1 MIENLSQRIARHKL
15 ENPHAHARDVALALG
30 VSEAELVASRCGE
43 GVVALDA
50 RYKEL
55 VEGLVSLGSVKT
67 MTRNGT
73 AVIERWGAFETVEIE
88 GAMGQ
93 VAGEEIDLRLFLRSW
108 RQVCAVEALSASGV
122 RRSVQIFDAHG
133 ASVHKIYL
141 EDESKLEAFQAL
153 VELHRAEPS
162 SAAIEPLPAPKA
174 ELRDDEIDVA
184 GLHAGWDARANTHE
198 FFILLRRFNVSRSQA
213 LRLGGRDRAHPVA
226 VSSLEPALRLAADT
240 QLPIMIFVGNRGLIQ
255 IHTGTIRNVQ
265 RMHGWLNVLDPRFN
279 LHVRE
284 ETIASAWVVRKPT
297 SDGIVTSFEL
307 YDAAG
312 ENVLLMFGK
321 RKPGAVEDPRW
332 RELVAGFPDAQ
343 EQATP
348 SASGAQ

>member
-1 MIENLSQRIARHKL
+1 MIENLRQSIARHRT
-15 ENPHAHARDVALALG
+15 ENPHAHARDVASALG

-73 AVIERWGAFETVEIE
+73 AVLERWGAFESVEIE

-93 VAGEEIDLRLFLRSW
+93 VVGEEIDLRLFLRSW
-108 RQVCAVEALSASGV
+108 RQAFAVEEPSASGV
-122 RRSVQIFDAHG
+122 RRSIQIFDAHG
-133 ASVHKIYL
+133 VSVHKIHL
-141 EDESKLEAFQAL
+141 EDESKLEAYQSL
-153 VELHRAEPS
+153 VELHWTEQTPAP
-162 SAAIEPLPAPKA
+162 IEPLPAPKA
-174 ELRDDEIDVA
+174 ELGDEEIDVA
-184 GLHAGWDARANTHE
+184 GLRAAWDAMTNTHE

-213 LRLGGRDRAHPVA
+213 LRLGGGDRAHPVA
-226 VSSLEPALRLAADT
+226 ASSLEPALRLAADT
-240 QLPIMIFVGNRGLIQ
+240 QLPIMIFVGNRGMIQ
-255 IHTGTIRNVQ
+255 IHTGTINNVQ
-265 RMHGWLNVLDPRFN
+265 RMRGFLDVLDPRCN

-284 ETIASAWVVRKPT
+284 EAIASAWVVRKPT

-321 RKPGAVEDPRW
+321 RKPGSVEDPRW
-332 RELVAGFPDAQ
+332 RDLVTSLPAAPDR
-343 EQATP
+343 ATQVDP
-348 SASGAQ
+348 RVQ